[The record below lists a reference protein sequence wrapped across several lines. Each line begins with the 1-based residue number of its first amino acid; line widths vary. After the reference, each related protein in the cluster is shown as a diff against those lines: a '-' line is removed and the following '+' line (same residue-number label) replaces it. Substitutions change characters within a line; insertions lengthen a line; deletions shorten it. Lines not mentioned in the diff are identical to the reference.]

1 MLADQRNS
9 GYLTIYYDYVDDTAK
24 AINTSIDLLE
34 AGKNEEALKL
44 IEAQKEDPRSYNT
57 LAAALFLNGREAE
70 AVQYLEKAIARGGED
85 AAAAKENLAAIKKY
99 QADRAEYEKYKKEVE
114 EYNKKME
121 EYNRQVQQLK
131 QSR

>member
-1 MLADQRNS
+1 M
-9 GYLTIYYDYVDDTAK
+9 
-24 AINTSIDLLE
+24 
-34 AGKNEEALKL
+34 KL